1 MGGKNQESSSLCRTT
16 VISGGTVNKDHLP
29 EAGAQKSQV
38 PSLAYEPKQDIFS
51 SPFLIIST
59 PLKNIFPSPSP
70 PLLEQIRI

>member
-51 SPFLIIST
+51 SPSLIIST
-59 PLKNIFPSPSP
+59 PFQEHLSLPFPTPA
-70 PLLEQIRI
+70 RTN

>member
-38 PSLAYEPKQDIFS
+38 PSLASAFRQ
-51 SPFLIIST
+51 
-59 PLKNIFPSPSP
+59 
-70 PLLEQIRI
+70 